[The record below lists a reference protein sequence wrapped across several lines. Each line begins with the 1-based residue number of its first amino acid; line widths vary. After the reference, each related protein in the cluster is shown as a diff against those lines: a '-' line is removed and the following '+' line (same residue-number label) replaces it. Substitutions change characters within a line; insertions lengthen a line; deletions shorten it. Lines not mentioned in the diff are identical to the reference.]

1 MKRACSLQVTRLSTL
16 PVTEAASFQCSGQSR
31 TQAER
36 APTFPGPAPHALVLS
51 PRICDLSQLTGPPP
65 TPDRC
70 RPPFQVSRRV
80 QLAEPGQRP
89 LSNPLGSLCAG
100 PVNHDFYLAHADRS
114 GARKEAGS
122 MVKSVTPKSIYFSR
136 FPFISP
142 QVCRKKYTWTNDLR
156 QQALSDERF
165 LFLKF
170 TATTSLSVAY
180 PFLLHR
186 EGHGPETPPSERS
199 HRPLRLS
206 RTKRLSSND
215 LFFVVQQS
223 RRFTMNAVTPRGFE
237 DGGLTPWGG
246 VWGLPRLIKTQVS
259 AQ

>member
-1 MKRACSLQVTRLSTL
+1 
-16 PVTEAASFQCSGQSR
+16 
-31 TQAER
+31 
-36 APTFPGPAPHALVLS
+36 
-51 PRICDLSQLTGPPP
+51 
-65 TPDRC
+65 
-70 RPPFQVSRRV
+70 
-80 QLAEPGQRP
+80 
-89 LSNPLGSLCAG
+89 
-100 PVNHDFYLAHADRS
+100 
-114 GARKEAGS
+114 

-215 LFFVVQQS
+215 LFFVVHIITITEIHHECS
-223 RRFTMNAVTPRGFE
+223 NSARLRGWRTHTR
-237 DGGLTPWGG
+237 GGG
-246 VWGLPRLIKTQVS
+246 VLPRLIKTQVS